1 MSGMMDRFP
10 PPQHGQV
17 TLANWRMSPFN
28 QWGFQHVREIVPS
41 ADIAND
47 PDDLWRLPPV
57 HADLAALM
65 LDDGQGGY
73 IGLDAFL
80 TRTQTDAFVLLHRG
94 RVLCERYANGMAPI
108 TPHILMSVSKSMR
121 ARHGLATSR

>member
-73 IGLDAFL
+73 TAS
-80 TRTQTDAFVLLHRG
+80 TR
-94 RVLCERYANGMAPI
+94 
-108 TPHILMSVSKSMR
+108 S
-121 ARHGLATSR
+121 